1 MGFEKVHGV
10 PRARGL
16 VSGRE
21 GTSPSILFIPQ
32 VGEREPWK
40 EGCKSASGSG
50 YSITS
55 IGFLPGAVKR
65 ALALP
70 IARIYLPEWP

>member
-21 GTSPSILFIPQ
+21 
-32 VGEREPWK
+32 EP
-40 EGCKSASGSG
+40 G
-50 YSITS
+50 
-55 IGFLPGAVKR
+55 KR
-65 ALALP
+65 ALEEHPFLGFQEPPTSLSPWQDRCVTTWRLGVCRRGRADQSPPSWTFLH
-70 IARIYLPEWP
+70 EVG